1 MPCLWPLCPPCIIFP
16 DHQIGGYQFLSLLGD
31 VITALGER
39 EVTTAGDLVAALDN
53 YNVGN
58 DVALQIRRDAS
69 GSSQGKNLSLALTLQ
84 EEVS

>member
-1 MPCLWPLCPPCIIFP
+1 MP
-16 DHQIGGYQFLSLLGD
+16 GD

-39 EVTTAGDLVAALDN
+39 QVNSAGDLVAALDN
-53 YNVGN
+53 YNVGD

-69 GSSQGKNLSLALTLQ
+69 GSSQGKVLSLALLLQ